1 MSTLVHAIPVV
12 GSGATGVHLLWN
24 GPHPWIYAPGGWR
37 LQRREL
43 DRRRDAECTSLAGA
57 TLKALRDTRELRTAI
72 GMATMR
78 AGSWPESSEPGAPA
92 GGTTAEV
99 ITIELDRPTAFVRVR
114 STAKWNFIVALR
126 GGKVVGGGRVQPA
139 PVTLEIAAPGIDTIV
154 VYTLGLGEALIC
166 RGRDQTDES
175 WREAPVIARRQLP
188 LRELMS
194 ELAGSDAELALA
206 RSRLLPGETLLDDE
220 FRQIAGMLR
229 MVVRRVPPP
238 RPIDLALL
246 LRDALDDEFTE
257 MCALDPLRSLLLSPR
272 WRRALGFAYF
282 DADPALVPGQAYE
295 YRLTGAFPADETTD
309 RVVGFHTIPSTTPL
323 PADFH
328 LGDVRVR
335 LAQPSTVARVGGGPA
350 ETQAVA
356 RRGVALR
363 QPEERF
369 WFDLDLEAD
378 SAVIDFPMPVSAVVL
393 ELVGAHSLTFAGG
406 QPWDAFSAFAP
417 VPPAANPRL
426 AFGTPVHQLR
436 LRGKGFLCALRIDG
450 GGGSALVEHSAVTP
464 PVVLAETPLPEPPLA
479 LTVDNLQV
487 PQTAATT
494 DLPQGP
500 APPPHAL
507 GFALTWTPASLP
519 GVGGWPADLGAGP
532 PLESTMFE
540 IEHQDVTVV
549 GAPWVPVLEDDNLA
563 AGDRAM
569 PSEPLAV
576 VPGGDLMQVF
586 PETRPPRDDASAL
599 SLVWRDVFD
608 IEVEGRPP
616 RRPLPPTG
624 TMHRYRVRA
633 VDAIGRPSGSWR
645 ESGPVRLEKRNQPPL
660 PAGPDARP
668 AFQLDRAAPSGPHV
682 RVLDRDDPDLTADE
696 RTRLGAHANAIL
708 LSWGWHAEHRAQD
721 PRAAEFRVYTSRHRL
736 DARRST
742 VTAVTE
748 IGPGRY
754 VADVTLDRDVVVA
767 DASAGL
773 VFTAGYPF
781 HLRAHGAGRSIQV
794 TLVARVARPDG
805 TFPRPAIGEAWFP
818 VRLTPDAT
826 RAAAWDARV
835 EVVPI
840 EPDRDVY
847 EASPI
852 FDLLDLSPAH
862 PRDEVMVG
870 VSAADAESYV
880 DDPLAPTANRPGNEG
895 AIAVVP
901 VPARYRGRPIVAIP
915 PVLAPVPEIVTPFP
929 GPRPLSVHLD
939 VTPFLQGSGFA
950 AGQAAMAERAIV
962 DDVFRAYRVDADGR
976 LLARMLE
983 PRAPSDA
990 EREVV
995 IPNPT
1000 DRADVLAA
1008 FADGAIDGLAD
1019 SHAVFLAAS
1028 HPLGARLFAPVTA
1041 APITLPMFDDALPN
1055 RAVRVI
1061 YRLRAVDAAGRVS
1074 LDGATLQGIV
1084 RVPAAA
1090 SIAAPTRAGARVGDP
1105 GGRLRLEVRGGA
1117 EVTHVLV
1124 FRHRHPTRVRPSP
1137 TAELLWRPV
1146 PAQPNDVAARVRLP
1160 DGTLLAPVLRPLSG
1174 ADAEGDAP
1182 YRAVFVDESVSD
1194 DERVTLWTSAMT
1206 RDGWL
1211 SPLAGPWTI

>member
-1 MSTLVHAIPVV
+1 MTTLVHAIPVV
-12 GSGATGVHLLWN
+12 GPGATGVHLLWN

-43 DRRRDAECTSLAGA
+43 DRRRDAECTSFAGA
-57 TLKALRDTRELRTAI
+57 TLTALRDARELRTAI

-78 AGSWPESSEPGAPA
+78 AGSWPASSEPGALA
-92 GGTTAEV
+92 GGATAEV
-99 ITIELDRPTAFVRVR
+99 ITIELDRPAAFVRVH

-126 GGKVVGGGRVQPA
+126 SGKVVGGGRVQPA
-139 PVTLEIAAPGIDTIV
+139 PVTLEIAAPGIDTV
-154 VYTLGLGEALIC
+154 LVYTLGLGEVLVC
-166 RGRDQTDES
+166 RGRDQTEES

-188 LRELMS
+188 IRELMP
-194 ELAGSDAELALA
+194 ELAGFDAELAQA
-206 RSRLLPGETLLDDE
+206 RSRLLPGEELRDDE
-220 FRQIAGMLR
+220 FRQIADLLR
-229 MVVRRVPPP
+229 LMVRRVRPP

-246 LRDALDDEFTE
+246 LRDAPDDEFIE
-257 MCALDPLRSLLLSPR
+257 LCALDPLRSLLLSPR

-282 DADPALVPGQAYE
+282 DDDPVLVPGQAYE
-295 YRLTGAFPADETTD
+295 YRLTSAFPADETTD
-309 RVVGFHTIPSTTPL
+309 RVIGFHTIPSTTPL

-335 LAQPSTVARVGGGPA
+335 LAQPSAVARVGGGPG

-363 QPEERF
+363 EPEERF
-369 WFDLDLEAD
+369 WFDLDLDVD
-378 SAVIDFPMPVSAVVL
+378 SAVIDFPTPVSAVVL
-393 ELVGAHSLTFAGG
+393 ELAAAHSLVFAGG
-406 QPWDAFSAFAP
+406 QPWIVFGAFAP
-417 VPPAANPRL
+417 VPPGPNPRL
-426 AFGTPVHQLR
+426 AFATPVHQLR
-436 LRGKGFLCALRIDG
+436 LRGKGFLCAVRIDG
-450 GGGSALVEHSAVTP
+450 GGGPSLVEQTAETP
-464 PVVLAETPLPEPPLA
+464 PVVLADTPLPEPPLVLA
-479 LTVDNLQV
+479 VSNLQV
-487 PQTAATT
+487 PQTVATT

-500 APPPHAL
+500 APPPHAI
-507 GFALTWTPASLP
+507 GFALTWTPASSP
-519 GVGGWPADLGAGP
+519 GVDGWPADLGAGP
-532 PLESTMFE
+532 PLDGTMFQ
-540 IEHQDVTVV
+540 IEHQDVTTA
-549 GAPWVPVLEDDNLA
+549 GAPWVPVLEDDNLTT
-563 AGDRAM
+563 GDRAM
-569 PSEPLAV
+569 PSAPLDV

-586 PETRPPRDDASAL
+586 PETRPPQEDASAL

-608 IEVEGRPP
+608 MEVEGQPP

-633 VDAIGRPSGSWR
+633 VDALGRPSASWR
-645 ESGPVRLEKRNQPPL
+645 ESGSIRLEKRSPPPL

-682 RVLDRDDPDLTADE
+682 RVLDRDDPDLTADD
-696 RTRLGAHANAIL
+696 RARLGGHANAIL

-754 VADVTLDRDVVVA
+754 VADVALDRNVVA

-781 HLRAHGAGRSIQV
+781 HLRAHGAGRTIQV
-794 TLVARVARPDG
+794 TVVARVAHPDG
-805 TFPRPAIGEAWFP
+805 TFPRPAIGEAYFP

-835 EVVPI
+835 EVVTI
-840 EPDRDVY
+840 EPDRDVF
-847 EASPI
+847 EANPI
-852 FDLLDLSPAH
+852 FDLLDLSPTH

-870 VSAADAESYV
+870 VSAADAEPYV
-880 DDPLAPTANRPGNEG
+880 DDPLAPAATRPGNEG

-901 VPARYRGRPIVAIP
+901 VPARYRGRPIVAVP
-915 PVLAPVPEIVTPFP
+915 PALAPAPAIVTPFP

-939 VTPFLQGSGFA
+939 VTPFLLGSGFT
-950 AGQAAMAERAIV
+950 AGQPAMPERVLV
-962 DDVFRAYRVDADGR
+962 DDVVRGYRVDADGR
-976 LLARMLE
+976 LLARVPE
-983 PRAPSDA
+983 PRAPDDA
-990 EREVV
+990 EREIV

-1000 DRADVLAA
+1000 DRAAVLAA

-1028 HPLGARLFAPVTA
+1028 HPFGARLFTPVTA
-1041 APITLPMFDDALPN
+1041 AAITLPVFDDALPN
-1055 RAVRVI
+1055 RSVRVI

-1090 SIAAPTRAGARVGDP
+1090 SIAAPTRAPARAGDP
-1105 GGRLRLEVRGGA
+1105 DRRLRLEVRGGA

-1124 FRHRHPTRVRPSP
+1124 FRHVHATRVRPSP
-1137 TAELLWRPV
+1137 VADLLWRPV
-1146 PAQPNDVAARVRLP
+1146 PAPPDDVAARVLLP
-1160 DGTLLAPVLRPLSG
+1160 DGTLLAPTLRSLSG
-1174 ADAEGDAP
+1174 PDAEGDVP
-1182 YRAVFVDESVSD
+1182 YRAVFVDESAGD
-1194 DERVTLWTSAMT
+1194 GERVTLWTTAVT